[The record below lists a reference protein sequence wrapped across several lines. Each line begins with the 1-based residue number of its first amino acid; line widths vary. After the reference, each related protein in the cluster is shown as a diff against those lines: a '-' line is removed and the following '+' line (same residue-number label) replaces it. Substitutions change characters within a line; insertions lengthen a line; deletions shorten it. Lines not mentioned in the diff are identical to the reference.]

1 MRVVFKQ
8 YMAKKFEKKG
18 KNNVPNRKNDLDI
31 KLTDYL
37 TYTPGVLMV
46 GMIALML
53 VLNVVSTAELDILY
67 EDFKNIFRVF
77 DCIAI
82 IAGLIFLAST
92 AKKKKLKFCVR
103 DYFFGVFMVCIVLST
118 LINGLSHEAAFGKP
132 SRCIGVLNMIA
143 FFIVYMK
150 VSGYIERVSFRHTV
164 LMGYLAVADAIALS
178 ALYEKYLGDIQA
190 YKGKTEVSTIFIN
203 SNHYGYFLAMAIM
216 ISIGYYMFEVRKKAV
231 FGALSAIVNIFVLV
245 LNNTIGAIL
254 AVGICT
260 SVTVLLVLISEMN
273 SGKIKDEIS
282 EKRALAETAKRAVI
296 LLILAVAG
304 VIATLGISS
313 DIRSSVVALFHDIG
327 SIIAGMST
335 GTEGSGRWLLWRT
348 VAQYIAEKPLFG
360 YGCEGVSARLFDAT
374 GMGDAHCEPLT
385 YAAYYGIPGAVL
397 YLAGVFTATIKYFKD
412 RHNLPSYCRSAFL
425 GAAAYFISSLVGVP
439 MFNTMPF
446 FFIFMGMAAEEWK
459 EG

>member
-1 MRVVFKQ
+1 
-8 YMAKKFEKKG
+8 MAKKSEKKG
-18 KNNVPNRKNDLDI
+18 KNNVPNRKNDSDT
-31 KLTDYL
+31 KLIDYL
-37 TYTPGVLMV
+37 TYMPGLLMV

-53 VLNVVSTAELDILY
+53 VLNVMTTAELDILY

-77 DCIAI
+77 DYTAI
-82 IAGLIFLAST
+82 IAGLIFLVSAIV
-92 AKKKKLKFCVR
+92 KKKLKFCFR
-103 DYFFGVFMVCIVLST
+103 DYFFGAFVVCIVLST

-132 SRCIGVLNMIA
+132 WRYIGVFNMLA
-143 FFIVYMK
+143 FIFVYMK

-164 LMGYLAVADAIALS
+164 LLGYLAVADAIALS

-216 ISIGYYMFEVRKKAV
+216 IGIGYYMFEVRKKAI
-231 FGALSAIVNIFVLV
+231 FGASSAILNIFVLV

-282 EKRALAETAKRAVI
+282 EKRVLAETAKRAVV
-296 LLILAVAG
+296 LLILAVTG

-327 SIIAGMST
+327 NIIAGMST
-335 GTEGSGRWLLWRT
+335 GTEGSGRWKLWQT
-348 VAQYIAEKPLFG
+348 AVHYIAEKPLFG
-360 YGCEGVSARLFDAT
+360 HGCEGISSRLFDAT
-374 GMGDAHCEPLT
+374 GIGDAHCEPLT
-385 YAAYYGIPGAVL
+385 YAAYYGVPGAL
-397 YLAGVFTATIKYFKD
+397 FYLAGVIAAAVKYFKD